1 VAHLPYKIEA
11 HSIAVFE
18 ETNTLLVIG
27 GFDGFGVVDTIIKIN
42 LRTWESEVIC
52 TKMEYKRENHTSQ
65 VLNGDTIVI
74 AGGWSSG
81 RSMT

>member
-1 VAHLPYKIEA
+1 MAYLPYKIEA

-18 ETNTLLVIG
+18 ETNTLFAIG

-42 LRTWESEVIC
+42 LRTWESEVISAR
-52 TKMEYKRENHTSQ
+52 MQYKRENLTSQ
-65 VLNGDTIVI
+65 VLNGDTIVV

-81 RSMT
+81 